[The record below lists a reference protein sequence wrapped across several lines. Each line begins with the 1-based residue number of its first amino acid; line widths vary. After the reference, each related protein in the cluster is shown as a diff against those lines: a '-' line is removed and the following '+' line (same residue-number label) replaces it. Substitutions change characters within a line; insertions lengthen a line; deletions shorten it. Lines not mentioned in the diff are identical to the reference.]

1 MFREQVEI
9 LGDALLVR
17 APAKIN
23 LSLLIAGKRDDGFH
37 EIETLMAK
45 INLFDEILIEQGQ
58 KAGIELL
65 CSGPHWAPEGED
77 NLVHRACR
85 LLLES
90 CGVQANIKVTLT
102 KNIPAGSGLGSA
114 SSDAA
119 AALMGLNRFLQLGLD
134 QDSLSRLS
142 TVLGSDV
149 TFFLDGPLA
158 LCTGRGERISKLDEP
173 VDFVALVVLPNV
185 SVSTKEVYANYTHDS
200 AVFRKLRAEIKA
212 LIDKNRIDLVWKM
225 CANMLEESCFAL
237 YKELAELRRTIESSG
252 IGPVCLSGSG
262 SAMFTI
268 IENGNKS
275 KASRQKHKLE
285 GIIGCKSVIVSSN
298 RW

>member
-1 MFREQVEI
+1 MDKQEQFQAV
-9 LGDALLVR
+9 GQLLVR

-65 CSGPHWAPEGED
+65 CKGPHWAPEGED

-90 CGVQANIKVTLT
+90 CGVQADIKVTLT

-119 AALMGLNRFLQLGLD
+119 AALIGLNRFLQLGTD
-134 QDSLSRLS
+134 QDCLNKLAAI
-142 TVLGSDV
+142 LGSDV
-149 TFFLDGPLA
+149 AFFLNGPLA
-158 LCTGRGERISKLDEP
+158 LCTGRGERITKLDEP
-173 VDFVALVVLPNV
+173 LDFVALVVLPNV

-200 AVFRKLRAEIKA
+200 AVFRKLQAEIKV

-237 YKELAELRRTIESSG
+237 YKELA
-252 IGPVCLSGSG
+252 
-262 SAMFTI
+262 
-268 IENGNKS
+268 
-275 KASRQKHKLE
+275 
-285 GIIGCKSVIVSSN
+285 
-298 RW
+298 